1 MKKMILA
8 LAVLG
13 LAIGLKADA
22 NVNSP
27 YGPFVGVN
35 GGVLRQG
42 SAIQVGEYPKEQAC
56 TAMILATAA
65 VNISAGDPL
74 VFVGT
79 VGPVS
84 VSKTTTAADTL
95 FAGIALSTTTYGNQV
110 QVCTS
115 GVVSANVAQTT
126 TYGQKFCT
134 SGTAGKLTAVASVTE
149 TLFTGLSS
157 TAVAFQALEAKTY
170 SASTP
175 YVIGRIL
182 GK

>member
-1 MKKMILA
+1 MKKMLLA

-22 NVNSP
+22 SVNSP

-42 SAIQVGEYPKEQAC
+42 SAVQIGEYPKEQAC
-56 TAMILATAA
+56 TSMILATAA
-65 VNISAGDPL
+65 VNITAGDPL
-74 VFVGT
+74 VWAGT

-84 VSKTTTAADTL
+84 VSRTTTAGDTM

-110 QVCTS
+110 QVCLA

-126 TYGQKFCT
+126 TYGQKFIT
-134 SGTAGKLTAVASVTE
+134 SGTAGKLTASATVAEASY
-149 TLFTGLSS
+149 TGLSG
-157 TAVAFQALEAKTY
+157 TAIAFQALEAKAY
-170 SASTP
+170 SSSTP

-182 GK
+182 GR